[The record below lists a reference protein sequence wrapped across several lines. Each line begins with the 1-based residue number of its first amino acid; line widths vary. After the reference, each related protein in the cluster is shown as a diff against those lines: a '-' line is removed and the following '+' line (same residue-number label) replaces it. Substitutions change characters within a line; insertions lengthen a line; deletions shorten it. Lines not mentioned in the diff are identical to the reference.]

1 MNKKTVKYNKT
12 GPSRP
17 TFTLP
22 RDLYDDF
29 TAERL
34 SQGMTKDRAAEI
46 AFRDWIK
53 KEKGD

>member
-1 MNKKTVKYNKT
+1 MKKKTVKYNKK
-12 GPSRP
+12 GPAKIS
-17 TFTLP
+17 FTLP

-34 SQGMTKDRAAEI
+34 NQGMTKDRSAEI
-46 AFRDWIK
+46 AFRDWIE